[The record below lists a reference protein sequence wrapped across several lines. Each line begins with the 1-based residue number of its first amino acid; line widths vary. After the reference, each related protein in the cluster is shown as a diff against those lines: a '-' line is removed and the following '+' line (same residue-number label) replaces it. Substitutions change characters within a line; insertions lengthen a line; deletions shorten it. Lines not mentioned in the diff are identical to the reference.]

1 MFKRFAAVG
10 LAIGILLTVS
20 IYAQKTTEVF
30 IPIGESPGLS
40 GKYSVIGEIRSFDC
54 ANQIVTIRGEDGE
67 HRARVT
73 DRTKIWLDS
82 SEIKK
87 TNEEGS
93 TADCQAGRLC
103 EIKYVYDGANRTE
116 DAEWIKIRVSES
128 GD

>member
-1 MFKRFAAVG
+1 MFKRLAAVG

-20 IYAQKTTEVF
+20 IYAQKSTEVF

-54 ANQIVTIRGEDGE
+54 ANQILTIRGEDGE

-73 DRTKIWLDS
+73 DKTKIWLDS

-87 TNEEGS
+87 TNVEGS
-93 TADCQAGRLC
+93 TADCQAGRRC